1 MQPLSGV
8 SAVRGSRWC
17 CTSERDSKPAAGCGR
32 AMPAS
37 RQPTS
42 AASMSPASEQVEKI
56 SKFFRFLWHV
66 KTLSFFTTFVRWLNR
81 GVIRGAKIPTRKFI
95 GPISQRG
102 ADSGIG
108 DFRRAPVRIPRL
120 EAPLALFSLACTDWV
135 GSQYYWAVH
144 TTARWCRQT
153 HRLAQEGACIGRA
166 AVASAALPRRRKNP
180 PRAPDVSQTA
190 LASTGWVD
198 TAHCKEANAFSGV
211 DFSTHD
217 AWREDGGGLPGA
229 GLPFPRPPD
238 PSPRSSSIEA
248 AHS

>member
-1 MQPLSGV
+1 M
-8 SAVRGSRWC
+8 
-17 CTSERDSKPAAGCGR
+17 
-32 AMPAS
+32 
-37 RQPTS
+37 
-42 AASMSPASEQVEKI
+42 
-56 SKFFRFLWHV
+56 
-66 KTLSFFTTFVRWLNR
+66 
-81 GVIRGAKIPTRKFI
+81 
-95 GPISQRG
+95 
-102 ADSGIG
+102 
-108 DFRRAPVRIPRL
+108 
-120 EAPLALFSLACTDWV
+120 
-135 GSQYYWAVH
+135 H

-248 AHS
+248 AHSLNGLALSLTLLHGTSSTARATGPSTSAHRMCRGKSEVVCRGPGFHSRRSQIPLRSPAAWNANSERSHAVAGWTLHTTARWCRRTHRQAQEGVREGVSHVPPSTGGRLVPG